1 MPPDLALALA
11 CLLIAVLVTLPAIQ
25 ALQRRRASRE
35 ASDIAVALSELA
47 RAMRTAAVTNA
58 PDDALLARVRRLGM
72 PEAITFE
79 FVQSGRVAPAL
90 LADTAQRLALRL
102 KRRVAFE
109 RKMLAR
115 TAPGRRRGAI
125 AAAAPGVTMLGLRL
139 AGVVLPLPAMAA
151 LIVVEAFGCWLLWRV
166 ARVEV

>member
-1 MPPDLALALA
+1 MQADAALGLA
-11 CLLIAVLVTLPAIQ
+11 CVLIAVLVTLPAVQ
-25 ALQRRRASRE
+25 ALLRRRASRE
-35 ASDIAVALSELA
+35 ASDIAAALAELA
-47 RAMRTAAVTNA
+47 GKLRSGSGANVL
-58 PDDALLARVRRLGM
+58 DEGLLARVRRLRM

-79 FVQSGRVAPAL
+79 FVQSAQAIPAVV
-90 LADTAQRLALRL
+90 ADTAQRLSLRL

-125 AAAAPGVTMLGLRL
+125 AAAVPGVTLLGLRM
-139 AGVVLPLPAMAA
+139 ADVVLPLPAMTW
-151 LIVVEAFGCWLLWRV
+151 LVVVEAFGCWLLWRV

>member
-1 MPPDLALALA
+1 MPADAALGLA
-11 CLLIAVLVTLPAIQ
+11 CLSIAALVALPLLQ

-35 ASDIAVALSELA
+35 AGDLAAALADLA
-47 RAMRTAAVTNA
+47 NALRNA
-58 PDDALLARVRRLGM
+58 PGASRPHDELVARLRRLGM

-79 FVQSGRVAPAL
+79 FIQSGRAPPAL

-125 AAAAPGVTMLGLRL
+125 ATAAAGVTLLGLRM
-139 AGVVLPLPAMAA
+139 AGVVLPLPALAVLIA
-151 LIVVEAFGCWLLWRV
+151 LEAFGCWLLWRV

>member
-1 MPPDLALALA
+1 MSADAALALV
-11 CLLIAVLVTLPAIQ
+11 CVLISALVTLPAIQ
-25 ALQRRRASRE
+25 AMRGRQASRVASEVATELAELASALRRATD
-35 ASDIAVALSELA
+35 AKPL
-47 RAMRTAAVTNA
+47 
-58 PDDALLARVRRLGM
+58 DDALLARVRRLGM

-79 FVQSGRVAPAL
+79 FIQAGRAAPAL

-125 AAAAPGVTMLGLRL
+125 ATAAPGVTLLGLRM
-139 AGVVLPLPAMAA
+139 ADVILPLPAMVM
-151 LIVVEAFGCWLLWRV
+151 LVVVEAFGCWLLWRV

>member
-1 MPPDLALALA
+1 MPADSALALA
-11 CLLIAVLVTLPAIQ
+11 CLLIAALAAVPAFEVL
-25 ALQRRRASRE
+25 RRRRLSRE
-35 ASDIAVALSELA
+35 TSEVATALIELA
-47 RAMRTAAVTNA
+47 SSLRIAPVANL
-58 PDDALLARVRRLGM
+58 PDDALVARVRRLGM

-79 FVQSGRVAPAL
+79 FVHSGRAAPAL

-125 AAAAPGVTMLGLRL
+125 ATAAPGVTMLGLRMADL
-139 AGVVLPLPAMAA
+139 VLPVPAMAVLIA
-151 LIVVEAFGCWLLWRV
+151 LEAFGCWLSWRV